1 MNLRNC
7 VLALQLLCGSAALC
21 HASVDKAQLGQIV
34 GAIEQLLQQQTV
46 GLPGRVSFSV
56 GAIDRNLNLS
66 VCAAPE
72 AFMAP
77 GARVW
82 GNTSVGVRCV
92 GASPWTIYVP
102 VSVRVMAGVVVAA
115 HPLTQGRAIVAADL
129 TLQEA
134 DLGLLPGAVMTDA
147 GQAIGRVVTV
157 GVAAGQPLRQDLL
170 RAPLVI
176 QQGQSV
182 TLRAQ
187 GAGFK
192 VSAAGKAL
200 TNAVEGQIAQVRTLT
215 GNTVNGVAR
224 PGFIVDV
231 Q

>member
-21 HASVDKAQLGQIV
+21 HGAVEKAQLGQIV

-56 GAIDRNLNLS
+56 GAIDRNLNLT

-82 GNTSVGVRCV
+82 GNTSVGVRCM

-115 HPLTQGRAIVAADL
+115 HPLTQGKAIVAADL

>member
-7 VLALQLLCGSAALC
+7 VLALQLLCGGAALC
-21 HASVDKAQLGQIV
+21 HGAVEKAQLGQIV
-34 GAIEQLLQQQTV
+34 GAIEQLMQQQTV

-56 GAIDRNLNLS
+56 GAIDRNLNLP

-82 GNTSVGVRCV
+82 GNTSVGVRCM

-115 HPLTQGRAIVAADL
+115 HPLTQGRAIEAADL

-176 QQGQSV
+176 RQGQSV
-182 TLRAQ
+182 TRRAQ

-200 TNAVEGQIAQVRTLT
+200 TNAVEGQVAQVRTLT

-224 PGFIVDV
+224 LGFIVDV

>member
-21 HASVDKAQLGQIV
+21 HGAVEKAQLGQIV

-56 GAIDRNLNLS
+56 GAIDRNLNLT

-82 GNTSVGVRCV
+82 GNTSVGVRCM

-115 HPLTQGRAIVAADL
+115 HPLTQGRTIVAADL

-192 VSAAGKAL
+192 VSATGKAL

>member
-21 HASVDKAQLGQIV
+21 HGAVEKAQLGQIV
-34 GAIEQLLQQQTV
+34 GAIEQLLLQQTV

-56 GAIDRNLNLS
+56 GAIDRNLNLT

-82 GNTSVGVRCV
+82 GNTSVGVRCM

-115 HPLTQGRAIVAADL
+115 HPLTQGRTIAAADL

-192 VSAAGKAL
+192 VSATGKAL

>member
-21 HASVDKAQLGQIV
+21 HGAVEKAQLGQIV

-56 GAIDRNLNLS
+56 GAIDRNLNLI

-82 GNTSVGVRCV
+82 GNTSVGVRCM

-115 HPLTQGRAIVAADL
+115 HPLTQGRTIAAADL

-192 VSAAGKAL
+192 VSATGKAL

>member
-115 HPLTQGRAIVAADL
+115 HPLTQGKAIVAADL

>member
-7 VLALQLLCGSAALC
+7 VLALQLLCGSTALC
-21 HASVDKAQLGQIV
+21 HGAVEKAQLGQIV

-56 GAIDRNLNLS
+56 GAIDRNLNLT

-82 GNTSVGVRCV
+82 GNTSVGVRCI

-115 HPLTQGRAIVAADL
+115 HPLTQGKAIVAADL

>member
-115 HPLTQGRAIVAADL
+115 HPLTQGRAIEAADL

-176 QQGQSV
+176 RQGQSV

>member
-21 HASVDKAQLGQIV
+21 HGAVEKAQLGQIV

-56 GAIDRNLNLS
+56 GAIDRNLNLT

-82 GNTSVGVRCV
+82 GNTSVGVRCM

-115 HPLTQGRAIVAADL
+115 HPLTQGKAIVAADL

-192 VSAAGKAL
+192 VSATGKAL

>member
-21 HASVDKAQLGQIV
+21 HGAVEKAQLGQIV

-56 GAIDRNLNLS
+56 GAIDRNLNLP
-66 VCAAPE
+66 VCAVPE
-72 AFMAP
+72 AFTAP

-82 GNTSVGVRCV
+82 GNTSVGVRCM

-115 HPLTQGRAIVAADL
+115 HPLTQGRAIEAADL

-176 QQGQSV
+176 RQGQSV

-200 TNAVEGQIAQVRTLT
+200 TNAVEGQVAQFRTLT

-224 PGFIVDV
+224 LGFIVDV

>member
-1 MNLRNC
+1 MNFRNC
-7 VLALQLLCGSAALC
+7 VLALQLLCGSTTLC
-21 HASVDKAQLGQIV
+21 HATVEQAQLGQIS
-34 GAIEQLLQQQTV
+34 GAIEQLLHQQTV
-46 GLPGRVSFSV
+46 GLPGRVSFTI
-56 GAIDRNLNLS
+56 GAIDRNLNLP

-72 AFMAP
+72 AFIPA

-82 GNTSVGVRCV
+82 GNTSVGVRCI
-92 GASPWTIYVP
+92 GNSPWTIYVP
-102 VSVRVMAGVVVAA
+102 VSVRVMTGVVVAS
-115 HPLTQGRAIVAADL
+115 HSLTQGRALEAADL
-129 TLQEA
+129 TLQEV
-134 DLGLLPGAVMTDA
+134 DLGLLPAAVITDT

-157 GVAAGQPLRQDLL
+157 GLAAGQPLRQDLL

-192 VSAAGKAL
+192 VSAVGKAL

-224 PGFIVDV
+224 LGFIVDV

>member
-21 HASVDKAQLGQIV
+21 HGAVEKAQLGQIV

-56 GAIDRNLNLS
+56 GAIDRNLNLT

-82 GNTSVGVRCV
+82 GNTSVGVRCM

-115 HPLTQGRAIVAADL
+115 HPLTQGRTIAAADL

-192 VSAAGKAL
+192 VSATGKAL

>member
-56 GAIDRNLNLS
+56 G
-66 VCAAPE
+66 
-72 AFMAP
+72 
-77 GARVW
+77 
-82 GNTSVGVRCV
+82 VRCM

-129 TLQEA
+129 ALQEA

-200 TNAVEGQIAQVRTLT
+200 TNAVEGQVAQVRTLT
-215 GNTVNGVAR
+215 GNTVNGIAR

>member
-1 MNLRNC
+1 
-7 VLALQLLCGSAALC
+7 
-21 HASVDKAQLGQIV
+21 
-34 GAIEQLLQQQTV
+34 
-46 GLPGRVSFSV
+46 
-56 GAIDRNLNLS
+56 
-66 VCAAPE
+66 
-72 AFMAP
+72 
-77 GARVW
+77 VW

-115 HPLTQGRAIVAADL
+115 HPLTQGRAIEAADL

-176 QQGQSV
+176 RQGQSV

-200 TNAVEGQIAQVRTLT
+200 TNAVEGQVAQVRTLT
-215 GNTVNGVAR
+215 GNTVNGIAR

>member
-1 MNLRNC
+1 M
-7 VLALQLLCGSAALC
+7 
-21 HASVDKAQLGQIV
+21 
-34 GAIEQLLQQQTV
+34 T
-46 GLPGRVSFSV
+46 
-56 GAIDRNLNLS
+56 
-66 VCAAPE
+66 
-72 AFMAP
+72 
-77 GARVW
+77 
-82 GNTSVGVRCV
+82 
-92 GASPWTIYVP
+92 
-102 VSVRVMAGVVVAA
+102 GVVVAS
-115 HPLTQGRAIVAADL
+115 HSLTQGRALEAADL
-129 TLQEA
+129 TLQEV
-134 DLGLLPGAVMTDA
+134 DLGLLPAAVITDT

-157 GVAAGQPLRQDLL
+157 GLAAGQPLRQDLL

-192 VSAAGKAL
+192 VSAVGKAL

-224 PGFIVDV
+224 LGFIVDV

>member
-21 HASVDKAQLGQIV
+21 HGAVEKAQLGQIV
-34 GAIEQLLQQQTV
+34 GAIEQLLLQQTV

-56 GAIDRNLNLS
+56 GAIDRNLNLT

-82 GNTSVGVRCV
+82 GNTSVGVRCM

-115 HPLTQGRAIVAADL
+115 HPLTQGRAIEAADL

-176 QQGQSV
+176 RQGQSV

-192 VSAAGKAL
+192 VSATGKAL

>member
-7 VLALQLLCGSAALC
+7 ILALQLLCGSAALC
-21 HASVDKAQLGQIV
+21 HASVEQAQLGQIS
-34 GAIEQLLQQQTV
+34 GAFEQLLHQQTV
-46 GLPGRVSFSV
+46 GLPGRVSFTI
-56 GAIDRNLNLS
+56 GAIDRNLNLPA
-66 VCAAPE
+66 CAAPE
-72 AFMAP
+72 AFMAG

-82 GNTSVGVRCV
+82 GNTSVGVRCM
-92 GASPWTIYVP
+92 GNSPWTIYVP
-102 VSVRVMAGVVVAA
+102 VSVRVMAGVVVAE
-115 HPLTQGRAIVAADL
+115 HPLTQGRAIEAADL
-129 TLQEA
+129 ALQEA
-134 DLGLLPGAVMTDA
+134 DLGLLPSAVITDT

-157 GVAAGQPLRQDLL
+157 SVSAGQPLRQDLL

-200 TNAVEGQIAQVRTLT
+200 TNAVEGQVAQVRTLT
-215 GNTVNGVAR
+215 GNTVSGVAR
-224 PGFIVDV
+224 VGFIVDV

>member
-56 GAIDRNLNLS
+56 GAIDRNLNLT

-82 GNTSVGVRCV
+82 GNTSVGVRCM

-115 HPLTQGRAIVAADL
+115 HPLTQGRAIEAADL

-170 RAPLVI
+170 MLWER
-176 QQGQSV
+176 
-182 TLRAQ
+182 LR
-187 GAGFK
+187 
-192 VSAAGKAL
+192 
-200 TNAVEGQIAQVRTLT
+200 R
-215 GNTVNGVAR
+215 
-224 PGFIVDV
+224 
-231 Q
+231 

>member
-1 MNLRNC
+1 
-7 VLALQLLCGSAALC
+7 
-21 HASVDKAQLGQIV
+21 
-34 GAIEQLLQQQTV
+34 
-46 GLPGRVSFSV
+46 
-56 GAIDRNLNLS
+56 
-66 VCAAPE
+66 
-72 AFMAP
+72 
-77 GARVW
+77 
-82 GNTSVGVRCV
+82 
-92 GASPWTIYVP
+92 
-102 VSVRVMAGVVVAA
+102 
-115 HPLTQGRAIVAADL
+115 
-129 TLQEA
+129 
-134 DLGLLPGAVMTDA
+134 MTDA

-176 QQGQSV
+176 RQGQSV

-200 TNAVEGQIAQVRTLT
+200 TNAVEGQVAQVRTLT
-215 GNTVNGVAR
+215 GNTVNGIAR

>member
-82 GNTSVGVRCV
+82 GNTSVGVRCM

-176 QQGQSV
+176 RQGQSV

-200 TNAVEGQIAQVRTLT
+200 TNAVEGQVAQVRTLT

-224 PGFIVDV
+224 LGFIVDV

>member
-21 HASVDKAQLGQIV
+21 HGAVEKAQLGQIV

-56 GAIDRNLNLS
+56 GAIDRNLNLI

-82 GNTSVGVRCV
+82 GNTSVGVRCM

-115 HPLTQGRAIVAADL
+115 HPLTQGRTIVAADL

-192 VSAAGKAL
+192 VSATGKAL

>member
-1 MNLRNC
+1 MNFRNC

-21 HASVDKAQLGQIV
+21 HATVDQAQFGQIS
-34 GAIEQLLQQQTV
+34 GAIEQLLHQQTI
-46 GLPGRVSFSV
+46 GLPGRVSFTI
-56 GAIDRNLNLS
+56 GAIDRNLNLP

-72 AFMAP
+72 VFMAA

-82 GNTSVGVRCV
+82 GNTSVGVRCI
-92 GASPWTIYVP
+92 GNSPWTIYVP
-102 VSVRVMAGVVVAA
+102 VSVRVMAAVVVAA
-115 HPLTQGRAIVAADL
+115 RPLTQGRAIETADL
-129 TLQEA
+129 ALQEA
-134 DLGLLPGAVMTDA
+134 DLGLLPGAVITDT

-176 QQGQSV
+176 QQGQLV

-187 GAGFK
+187 GPGFK

-200 TNAVEGQIAQVRTLT
+200 TNAVEGQVAQVRTLT

-224 PGFIVDV
+224 LGFIVDV